1 VTKKNPKNKEKKKE
15 TTPKFTTTK
24 NLSTDGKWLEI
35 RFDDLIK
42 RIKKNK
48 AVENNTGELIL
59 TLDESEFESLV
70 DGLERG
76 KKNGFLL
83 DENKKLKTEVK
94 NLDTK
99 LDDKARNELFAIEW
113 AKEAIPSK
121 GIELEDC
128 KIALRRIGI
137 STPGK
142 GAPKK
147 RDPNEIIGFH
157 KMVINKL
164 MEIDKSKNLSTEQK
178 EKAVQAVQNYPP
190 FKFPSYVATR
200 KYLTR
205 YKAENLPWGD

>member
-1 VTKKNPKNKEKKKE
+1 
-15 TTPKFTTTK
+15 
-24 NLSTDGKWLEI
+24 
-35 RFDDLIK
+35 
-42 RIKKNK
+42 
-48 AVENNTGELIL
+48 
-59 TLDESEFESLV
+59 
-70 DGLERG
+70 
-76 KKNGFLL
+76 LL
-83 DENKKLKTEVK
+83 DENKNLKTEVNK
-94 NLDTK
+94 LDKK
-99 LDDKARNELFAIEW
+99 LDDKTWNELLAIDW

-121 GIELEDC
+121 GIELEDY

-147 RDPNEIIGFH
+147 RNSIEVLDFH

-190 FKFPSYVATR
+190 FTFPSYVATR